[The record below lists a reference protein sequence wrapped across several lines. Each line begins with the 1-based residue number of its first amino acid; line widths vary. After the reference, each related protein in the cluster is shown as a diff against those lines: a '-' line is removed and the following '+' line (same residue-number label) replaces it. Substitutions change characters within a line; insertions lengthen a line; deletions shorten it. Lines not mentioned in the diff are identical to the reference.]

1 MYELGFG
8 MVGGQ
13 VKKRTQVHAHFNKQ
27 SLVALAHDNHPAQ
40 LLQPP
45 PPDENHGIAV
55 PDTME
60 TSWVGVFL
68 GPGFQEMVIG

>member
-13 VKKRTQVHAHFNKQ
+13 VKKRIQVHAQLLFYKQ
-27 SLVALAHDNHPAQ
+27 ALVALAHNNRPAQ

-45 PPDENHGIAV
+45 PQDENHGIAV
-55 PDTME
+55 PDPME
-60 TSWVGVFL
+60 TS
-68 GPGFQEMVIG
+68 